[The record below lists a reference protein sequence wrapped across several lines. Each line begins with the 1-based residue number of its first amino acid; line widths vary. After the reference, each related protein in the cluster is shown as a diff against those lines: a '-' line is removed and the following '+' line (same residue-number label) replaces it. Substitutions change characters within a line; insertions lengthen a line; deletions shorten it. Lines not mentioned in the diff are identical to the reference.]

1 MKTPIVKIHAVGGP
15 EVLRVEEE
23 ILSAPKSG
31 EVTIRNKA
39 IGVNYIDTYFRT
51 GLYAPV
57 LPSGLGFEG
66 AGVIEAVG
74 ADVQH
79 VRVGDRV
86 AYCQG
91 PIGAYAE
98 YRNMP
103 ATQVVKIP
111 DELSFEL
118 AAASM
123 LKGLTVQYLFTQ
135 TYEVKKG
142 ETILLH
148 AAAGGVG
155 LIACQFAKHLGAKL
169 IGTVSS
175 EEKAKLA
182 KAHGAW
188 ETINYKNEN
197 VPARVLEL
205 NQGQKLNVV
214 YDSVGKDTWEDSL
227 NCLKPR
233 GLMVSYGNASG
244 AVTGVNLGILAQKG
258 SLYVTRPQLGAY
270 VPTLKD
276 LTEASE
282 KFFKLITSSAIKID
296 EPQKFDLSDVKNAH
310 KTLESRD
317 RTGSL
322 VLIP

>member
-1 MKTPIVKIHAVGGP
+1 MKTPIVKFHAVGGP
-15 EVLRVEEE
+15 EVLKLEEE
-23 ILSAPKSG
+23 TLLALG
-31 EVTIRNKA
+31 EGEARIRNIA
-39 IGVNYIDTYFRT
+39 IGVNYIDTYVRS
-51 GLYAPV
+51 GLYPTQ
-57 LPSGLGFEG
+57 LPSPLGYEG
-66 AGVIEAVG
+66 AGVVEAVG
-74 ADVQH
+74 PLVTH
-79 VRVGDRV
+79 LKPGDRV

-91 PIGAYAE
+91 PLGSYAAF
-98 YRNMP
+98 RNMP
-103 ATQVVKIP
+103 ASQVVKIP
-111 DELSFEL
+111 DALSFEV

-135 TYEVKKG
+135 TYQLSKG
-142 ETILLH
+142 ETFLLH

-155 LIACQFAKHLGAKL
+155 LIACQYAKYLGAKL

-175 EEKAKLA
+175 DEKAKLA
-182 KAHGAW
+182 RSHGAW

-197 VPARVLEL
+197 ILERVLEL
-205 NQGQKLNVV
+205 NGGQKLNVV
-214 YDSVGKDTWEDSL
+214 YDSVGKDTWEASL

-258 SLYVTRPQLGAY
+258 SLYVTRPMLGAY

-276 LTEASE
+276 MTEAAD
-282 KFFKLITSSAIKID
+282 KFFGLVVSGAIKID
-296 EPQKFDLSDVKNAH
+296 EPQKFKMSDVTAAH
-310 KTLESRD
+310 KTLESRE